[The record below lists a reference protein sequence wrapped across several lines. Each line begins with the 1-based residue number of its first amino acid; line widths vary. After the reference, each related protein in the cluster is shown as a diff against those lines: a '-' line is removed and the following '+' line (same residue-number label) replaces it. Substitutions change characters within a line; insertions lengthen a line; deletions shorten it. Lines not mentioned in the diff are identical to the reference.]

1 MLELWGRAN
10 AYNVQKALWLL
21 RELEL
26 EFEHYAVGS
35 EPGELDSAAFRALN
49 PHGRIPVLRSGDAVV
64 WESNT
69 ILRYLASRYGGA
81 ALAPDAALARS
92 QIERW
97 MDWELSKLQ
106 PDFIDLFWSYYR
118 TPAASRDA
126 RRIDAARACCERHMR
141 KLDAWLEAR
150 DYLAG
155 GEFTPADVAC
165 GVCLYRYFEMGLEVE
180 QPPALLRWYRRLT
193 ARPAYRQTVMCEF
206 GELAGRL
213 DF

>member
-21 RELEL
+21 YELEL
-26 EFEHYAVGS
+26 EFEQHAVGS

-49 PHGRIPVLRSGDAVV
+49 PHGRIPVLRDGDAVI

-69 ILRYLASRYGGA
+69 ILRYLASRYGDA
-81 ALAPDAALARS
+81 ALAAPDALARS
-92 QIERW
+92 QVERW

-118 TPAASRDA
+118 TPADSRDA
-126 RRIDAARACCERHMR
+126 RRIDAARLRCARHLR
-141 KLDAWLEAR
+141 KLDTWLEAR

-155 GEFTPADVAC
+155 GDLTPADVAC
-165 GVCLYRYFEMGLEVE
+165 GVCLYRYFEMGLVVE
-180 QPPALLRWYRRLT
+180 QPPALMRWYRRLA
-193 ARPAYRQTVMCEF
+193 ARPAYRHTVMREF
-206 GELAGRL
+206 DELAGRQ